1 MSGLGNKQIMAK
13 NIKFYMDKTGK
24 DRNQICDDLGFKY
37 STFTDWVNGNKYPR
51 IDKIEMLA
59 NYFGIQKSDLIEE
72 KDTISPA
79 LPPLTAKDERNI
91 QKRLEALLNDLAPD
105 NGALAYYDDDGE
117 EPMSDEDREL
127 LRISLENT
135 LRLAKQMAKQKFT
148 PKKYRK

>member
-1 MSGLGNKQIMAK
+1 MSGLGNKEIMSK
-13 NIKFYMDKTGK
+13 NLKFYMGKYNK
-24 DRNQICDDLGFKY
+24 DRNQVCSDLGFKY

-72 KDTISPA
+72 RKDNN
-79 LPPLTAKDERNI
+79 LPPLTPKDERSI
-91 QKRLEALLNDLAPD
+91 KKRLEAILNDLAPD
-105 NGALAYYDDDGE
+105 NSALAYYDGE
-117 EPMSDEDREL
+117 EPMTDEDREL

>member
-1 MSGLGNKQIMAK
+1 MSDLGNKEIMSK
-13 NIKFYMDKTGK
+13 NLKFYMEKYKK
-24 DRNQICDDLGFKY
+24 DRNQVCNDLGFKY

-72 KDTISPA
+72 KKETAS
-79 LPPLTAKDERNI
+79 LPPLTAKDEHSI
-91 QKRLEALLNDLAPD
+91 QKRLESLLTDLMPGNSAI
-105 NGALAYYDDDGE
+105 AYYDGE
-117 EPMSDEDREL
+117 EPMSEDDKEL